1 VTDAEWARVVDG
13 LEVGDHAML
22 LYRDMAG
29 MAPVAERFIAA
40 GLRANEYVVA
50 LLPMEEMAA
59 WRPIFDRA
67 IHSTEGARD
76 AGTLQIVPLL
86 PSRLNGD
93 AGPLDLVP
101 LVRRILREAKADNR
115 SEVRVVGRFAPAL
128 LERGH
133 ERNAVAIE
141 RFAAEQHFRL
151 RVLCLYDASRMDN
164 ASAETVQSIVG
175 SHSHSIAHLG
185 QDEYL
190 VEAF

>member
-1 VTDAEWARVVDG
+1 MTDAEWARVVDG
-13 LEVGDHAML
+13 LNVGDHAML
-22 LYRDMAG
+22 LYRDLAG
-29 MAPVAERFIAA
+29 MAPVVERFIAS

-50 LLPMEEMAA
+50 LLPLEEMAA

-67 IHSTEGARD
+67 VHATEGMQD
-76 AGTLQIVPLL
+76 SGTLQIVPLL

-101 LVRRILREAKADNR
+101 LVRRVLREAKADNR

-133 ERNAVAIE
+133 DRNAVAIE

-151 RVLCLYDASRMDN
+151 RILCLYDASRMDR
-164 ASAETVQSIVG
+164 ASAKTVQSIV
-175 SHSHSIAHLG
+175 SAHSHSIAHLG